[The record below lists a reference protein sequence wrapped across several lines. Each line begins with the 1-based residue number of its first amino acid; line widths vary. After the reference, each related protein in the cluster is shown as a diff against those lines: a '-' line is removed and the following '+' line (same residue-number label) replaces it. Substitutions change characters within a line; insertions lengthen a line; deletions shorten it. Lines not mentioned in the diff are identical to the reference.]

1 MDNFVSAPLTIK
13 VIAFRK
19 PTLKYNKYL
28 FYDNIP
34 IIPIII
40 HQFYYQQ
47 FQLPSSTL
55 IIDPKSNI
63 KFHVSFVSYKKYRRC
78 YKITILPVTDQILHS

>member
-47 FQLPSSTL
+47 FQLP
-55 IIDPKSNI
+55 D
-63 KFHVSFVSYKKYRRC
+63 H
-78 YKITILPVTDQILHS
+78 